1 VEYFDES
8 NKECG
13 GSVVSC
19 MLLKTENIEVKD
31 PTLIAGWQP
40 RVAPEPVKVGE
51 WSHADVDP
59 TTKLILGRVS

>member
-1 VEYFDES
+1 
-8 NKECG
+8 
-13 GSVVSC
+13 

-31 PTLIAGWQP
+31 LTLIAEWQP
-40 RVAPEPVKVGE
+40 HVAPEPVEVGE